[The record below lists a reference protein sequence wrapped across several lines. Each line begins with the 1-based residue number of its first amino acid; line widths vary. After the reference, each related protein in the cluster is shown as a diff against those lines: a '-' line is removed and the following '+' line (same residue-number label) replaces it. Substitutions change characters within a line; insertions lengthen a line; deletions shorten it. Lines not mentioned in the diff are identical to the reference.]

1 VSYQVALNATGP
13 GTLNGSIGVTG
24 NSLAAQAY
32 GNSATNRV
40 TQTAL
45 NTGTPSAAVGSY
57 QVNTG
62 AVTAT
67 VTAVNFGAGVTST
80 GAVGSST
87 LRTTGNQVT
96 ASATGNSATSSIL
109 AR

>member
-1 VSYQVALNATGP
+1 MPNSTA
-13 GTLNGSIGVTG
+13 GVTG
-24 NSLAAQAY
+24 NTLAAQAF

-45 NTGTPSAAVGSY
+45 NTGAPSAAIGNY

-67 VTAVNFGAGVTST
+67 VTSVNFG
-80 GAVGSST
+80 VGISGPVGNST
-87 LRTTGNQVT
+87 LRTTGNQIT
-96 ASATGNSATSSIL
+96 ASATGNSAVSTISS
-109 AR
+109 R